1 MQARLPL
8 QASLSLQVSL
18 MAKEKLSGT
27 RRGIG
32 AADFLQTAAHSLR
45 YP

>member
-1 MQARLPL
+1 
-8 QASLSLQVSL
+8 

-32 AADFLQTAAHSLR
+32 AADFLQTAAHTLR
-45 YP
+45 YPKINLIRERAP